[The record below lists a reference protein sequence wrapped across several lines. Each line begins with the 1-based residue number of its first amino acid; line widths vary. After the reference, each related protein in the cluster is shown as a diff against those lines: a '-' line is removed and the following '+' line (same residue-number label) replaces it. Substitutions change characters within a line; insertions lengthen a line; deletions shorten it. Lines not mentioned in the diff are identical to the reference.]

1 MFVSIVITVK
11 NEAPSISKLLDSL
24 LTQDEPFEII
34 IVDANSNDGTQEIVG
49 GYETVHPE
57 IKLYVFDGSRGASR
71 NFGVEKARGDVIAF
85 IDGGCNA
92 EKNWLKELKNKID
105 EGYEIVAGKTINV
118 GRFSDIKRVELTRR
132 GYDVTFPS
140 CNLAYKKDLFK
151 KIGGFDLNFITA
163 EDVDLNFRAVDAGG
177 KLAYNENAVV
187 YRETSKSIIGFLK
200 KAFWYGYGRKQLTMK
215 HGKLWKSYS
224 PKKMFQ
230 THFSLFGI
238 LRLVFGLLGYFT
250 CKITGGGLR
259 K

>member
-1 MFVSIVITVK
+1 VFVSIVITVK

>member
-1 MFVSIVITVK
+1 VFVSIVITVK
-11 NEAPSISKLLDSL
+11 NEATSISKLLESL
-24 LTQDEPFEII
+24 LTQEEPFEITV
-34 IVDANSNDGTQEIVG
+34 VDANSGDSTQEIVR
-49 GYETVHPE
+49 GYGKKHKE
-57 IKLYVFDGSRGASR
+57 IKLYSREGSRGEGR
-71 NFGVEKARGDVIAF
+71 NFGVDKARGDIIAF
-85 IDGGCNA
+85 IDGGCEA
-92 EKNWLKELKNKID
+92 DRNWLKELRKTIRA
-105 EGYEIVAGKTINV
+105 GYEIAAGKTINV
-118 GRFSDIKRVELTRR
+118 GRFADIKRVELTRG

-140 CNLAYKKDLFK
+140 CNLAYKKELFK
-151 KIGGFDLNFITA
+151 KIGGFDLNLITA

-215 HGKLWKSYS
+215 HGKLWGSYS

-238 LRLVFGLLGYFT
+238 LRLVFGLLGYVACTMTKGRF
-250 CKITGGGLR
+250 K